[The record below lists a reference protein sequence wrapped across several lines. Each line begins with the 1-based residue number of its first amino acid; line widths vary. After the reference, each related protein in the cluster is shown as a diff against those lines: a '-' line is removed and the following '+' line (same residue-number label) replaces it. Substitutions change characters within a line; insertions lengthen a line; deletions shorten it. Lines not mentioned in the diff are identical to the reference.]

1 MPGGQGPVTFTWKV
15 RLADWASGT
24 ISLTVPLHCLLSPS
38 TCTPMLWPT
47 WSRWVKRLAHA
58 GHQLHPLGIEER
70 DQHLARA

>member
-38 TCTPMLWPT
+38 TRTPMSWPT
-47 WSRWVKRLAHA
+47 WSRRVSDSRTLATSCIRF
-58 GHQLHPLGIEER
+58 GSKSVT
-70 DQHLARA
+70 QHLARA